1 MLATRPLQLAAVA
14 HLVSATAL
22 AASPTSARSAL
33 IAFPIAAH
41 TAPIA
46 FPIAALL
53 SALVDRNEFLTS
65 SLL

>member
-22 AASPTSARSAL
+22 
-33 IAFPIAAH
+33 IAFPIAAR

-53 SALVDRNEFLTS
+53 SALFDRNEFLTS